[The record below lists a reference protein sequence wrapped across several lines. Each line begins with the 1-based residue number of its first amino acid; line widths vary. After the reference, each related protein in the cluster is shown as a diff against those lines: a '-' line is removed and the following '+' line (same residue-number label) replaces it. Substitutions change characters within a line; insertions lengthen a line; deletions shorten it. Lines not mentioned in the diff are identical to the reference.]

1 MEINLFEAGNRIK
14 QIREK
19 HGYTMADL
27 GKLVDANSPST
38 INNWEKGSNLPNRKR
53 LEKIALLGGTSV
65 EWIKYGDFSDY
76 VYRLTQNIEEKI
88 LKEYGETTLNN
99 YREAFLDEVTIE
111 KITYEE
117 DTKIL
122 AAAEKINT
130 QNIFQEVKYMYS
142 PDEDYRNIEV
152 KPDLGLTDDNKNIKM
167 IGQRIRKIRKKEN
180 ITLEEFGKLFSP
192 TADKA
197 VISNWENGK
206 NLPNSERIKKI
217 AEIGGV
223 SELYLMTGVD
233 SSVAE
238 SMYFLSEVALDA
250 LERLSIEE
258 VNRIIESFAGYL
270 NVISKIDDPDKRE
283 ISLNA
288 ICQLS
293 LLDKM
298 G

>member
-1 MEINLFEAGNRIK
+1 MKPNPSEAGKRIK
-14 QIREK
+14 QLRLSC
-19 HGYTMADL
+19 GFTMEEL
-27 GKLVDANSPST
+27 GRKIDNSPRAT
-38 INNWEKGSNLPNRKR
+38 ISNWERGTNLPNPQK
-53 LEKIALLGGTSV
+53 LKLLSTITNSTID
-65 EWIKYGDFSDY
+65 WIKWGTLEEYITSYLIDIGYELYIKDFPEIPHKVFKDIQERYSDTFSLDKDY
-76 VYRLTQNIEEKI
+76 EL
-88 LKEYGETTLNN
+88 LNP
-99 YREAFLDEVTIE
+99 II
-111 KITYEE
+111 K
-117 DTKIL
+117 
-122 AAAEKINT
+122 
-130 QNIFQEVKYMYS
+130 NIFTKYYS
-142 PDEDYRNIEV
+142 KDFEDYRDIEV

>member
-1 MEINLFEAGNRIK
+1 MKPNPSEAGKRIK
-14 QIREK
+14 QLRLSC
-19 HGYTMADL
+19 GFTMEEL
-27 GKLVDANSPST
+27 GRKIDNSPRAT
-38 INNWEKGSNLPNRKR
+38 ISNWERGTNLPNPQK
-53 LEKIALLGGTSV
+53 LKLLSTITNSTID
-65 EWIKYGDFSDY
+65 WIKWGTLEEYITSYLIDIGYELYIKDFPEIPHKVFNDIQERYSNTFSLNKDY
-76 VYRLTQNIEEKI
+76 EL
-88 LKEYGETTLNN
+88 LNP
-99 YREAFLDEVTIE
+99 II
-111 KITYEE
+111 K
-117 DTKIL
+117 
-122 AAAEKINT
+122 
-130 QNIFQEVKYMYS
+130 NIFTKYYS
-142 PDEDYRNIEV
+142 KDFEDYRDIEV

>member
-1 MEINLFEAGNRIK
+1 MKPNPSEAGKRIK
-14 QIREK
+14 QLRLSC
-19 HGYTMADL
+19 GFTMEEL
-27 GKLVDANSPST
+27 GRKIDNSPRAT
-38 INNWEKGSNLPNRKR
+38 ISNWERGTNLPNPQK
-53 LEKIALLGGTSV
+53 LKLLSTITNSTID
-65 EWIKYGDFSDY
+65 WIKWGTLEEYITSYLIDIGYELYIKDFPEIPHKVFKDIQERYSDTFSLDKDY
-76 VYRLTQNIEEKI
+76 EL
-88 LKEYGETTLNN
+88 LNP
-99 YREAFLDEVTIE
+99 II
-111 KITYEE
+111 K
-117 DTKIL
+117 
-122 AAAEKINT
+122 
-130 QNIFQEVKYMYS
+130 NIFTKYYS
-142 PDEDYRNIEV
+142 KDFEDYRDIEV

-206 NLPNSERIKKI
+206 NLPNSERIKQI

>member
-1 MEINLFEAGNRIK
+1 
-14 QIREK
+14 
-19 HGYTMADL
+19 
-27 GKLVDANSPST
+27 
-38 INNWEKGSNLPNRKR
+38 
-53 LEKIALLGGTSV
+53 
-65 EWIKYGDFSDY
+65 
-76 VYRLTQNIEEKI
+76 
-88 LKEYGETTLNN
+88 
-99 YREAFLDEVTIE
+99 
-111 KITYEE
+111 
-117 DTKIL
+117 
-122 AAAEKINT
+122 
-130 QNIFQEVKYMYS
+130 
-142 PDEDYRNIEV
+142 
-152 KPDLGLTDDNKNIKM
+152 
-167 IGQRIRKIRKKEN
+167 
-180 ITLEEFGKLFSP
+180 
-192 TADKA
+192 DKA

>member
-1 MEINLFEAGNRIK
+1 MKPNPSEAGKRIK
-14 QIREK
+14 QLRLSC
-19 HGYTMADL
+19 GFTMEEL
-27 GKLVDANSPST
+27 GRKIDNSPRAT
-38 INNWEKGSNLPNRKR
+38 ISNWERGTNLPNPQK
-53 LEKIALLGGTSV
+53 LKLLSTITNSTID
-65 EWIKYGDFSDY
+65 WIKWGTLEEYITSYLIDIGYELYIKDFPEIPHKVFKDIQERYSNTFSLNKDY
-76 VYRLTQNIEEKI
+76 EL
-88 LKEYGETTLNN
+88 LNP
-99 YREAFLDEVTIE
+99 II
-111 KITYEE
+111 K
-117 DTKIL
+117 
-122 AAAEKINT
+122 
-130 QNIFQEVKYMYS
+130 NIFTKYYS
-142 PDEDYRNIEV
+142 KDFEDYRDIEV